1 MPSNIDDDA
10 VYRPRTILR
19 RTADKRLKALKAER
33 RLELVPPRAKPQ
45 AGEDDIPAN
54 PRPAKLR
61 PGGKR
66 PKR

>member
-19 RTADKRLKALKAER
+19 RTADKRLEALKAER
-33 RLELVPPRAKPQ
+33 RLEIVPPPSKPN
-45 AGEDDIPAN
+45 AGEDEVPVN
-54 PRPAKLR
+54 PRPGNR
-61 PGGKR
+61 R

>member
-33 RLELVPPRAKPQ
+33 RLELVPPRPKPQ
-45 AGEDDIPAN
+45 AGEDDIPAKPP
-54 PRPAKLR
+54 PRA
-61 PGGKR
+61 KR